1 MSDFYNAEMAA
12 KQERMAR
19 TKDMVRQRAKL
30 MQAVSPAAGE
40 RVLELGSGNGIFT
53 AELLEAV
60 GPTGKVVGLDSSTA
74 IIEMARHFCPEG
86 EFLHGDAQ
94 DLPFKDATFDVV
106 VAAQLFCFLDD
117 VDTALA
123 EAFRVLK
130 PRGRLIILDTDW
142 QTLIWRSRNPALM
155 ERVMKAYTAVYS
167 NAHLPRTLP
176 ERMAGAGFSNVDV
189 DSLVVLN
196 LNFAE
201 DTYARQSAEFAVS
214 IMSDSPEFSSAEQM
228 SWLADQERLNQEGG
242 FFFSLNRY
250 LISASKPATT

>member
-1 MSDFYNAEMAA
+1 MSDFYDADMAA

-30 MQAVSPAAGE
+30 MEAVSPAAGE
-40 RVLELGSGNGIFT
+40 KVLELGSGNGILT

-60 GPTGKVVGLDSSTA
+60 GPTGKVVGLDSSAA
-74 IIEMARHFCPEG
+74 IIEMARHFCPKG
-86 EFLHGDAQ
+86 EFSLGDAH
-94 DLPFKDATFDVV
+94 DLPFEDATFDVV
-106 VAAQLFCFLDD
+106 VAAQLFCFLDN
-117 VDTALA
+117 VDQALA

-130 PRGRLIILDTDW
+130 HRGRLIILDTDW
-142 QTLIWRSRNPALM
+142 QTLIWRSDNPALM

-176 ERMAGAGFSNVDV
+176 EQMAKAGFSDVDV
-189 DSLVVLN
+189 DSFVVLN

-214 IMSDSPEFSSAEQM
+214 IMNQSPEFSSAEEA

-250 LISASKPATT
+250 LISARK